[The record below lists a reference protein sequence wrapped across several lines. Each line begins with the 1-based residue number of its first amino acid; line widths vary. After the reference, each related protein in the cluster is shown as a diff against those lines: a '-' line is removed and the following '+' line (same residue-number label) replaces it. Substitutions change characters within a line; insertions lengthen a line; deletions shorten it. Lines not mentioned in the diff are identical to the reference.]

1 MRDAYPRAADTV
13 SAEAAIA
20 GLVERYGLTPVM
32 QAITIHQRW
41 SEIVGAQIGRVSRPD
56 SLFDGVLAVWV
67 RTSTWMQELRLLAP
81 TLVSKIN
88 AAIGTPVVRELRLHF
103 GAARAAGDDD
113 LLARYLEAR
122 GRRLRPPRRAPIAA
136 PPERADAIAAECAA
150 IDDPELR
157 AVIAAVRTRND
168 R

>member
-1 MRDAYPRAADTV
+1 VRDAYPRAADTV

-103 GAARAAGDDD
+103 GAARA
-113 LLARYLEAR
+113 
-122 GRRLRPPRRAPIAA
+122 RPATTICWPATWRRAAGGSARRGA
-136 PPERADAIAAECAA
+136 PRSPRHLSAPTRSPPSARRSTIPSCA
-150 IDDPELR
+150 R
-157 AVIAAVRTRND
+157 
-168 R
+168 